1 MLDKCRTLVEARP
14 MTTTQNLD
22 TADITTALRAA
33 DIDYRIEYAGTV
45 SESIV
50 VTRADGR
57 TVAFAPAVSETGQ
70 AVEGIDVAYYVDGL
84 DSDVRTQDYV
94 LTVEELV
101 ADLTRFLAR

>member
-1 MLDKCRTLVEARP
+1 MLDKCPTLAEARP

-22 TADITTALRAA
+22 TADITAALRAA
-33 DIDYRIEYAGTV
+33 DIDYRVQHAGTV
-45 SESIV
+45 DETIL
-50 VTRADGR
+50 VTRSDGR

-94 LTVEELV
+94 LTVDELV
-101 ADLTRFLAR
+101 ADLRRFLA